1 MTKRHPFNLIEILLA
16 LGVIMFGL
24 VCLLGLFPL
33 AAKVTSDATMETYAT
48 SAAEELMAFITEQA
62 TTAEGST
69 TADARSPWEEWI
81 SGSDSRIPDTQPS
94 GMLGSDEA
102 AHQEE
107 IQDANK
113 WETVS
118 DRQRRIFRHKTEK
131 GVFML
136 VSMRGD
142 KGTEQDIV
150 LTDEKDLAKI
160 DSRVLITVWKEPIT
174 RIYKAPPTPENTY
187 TDSDYQFGVRLNM
200 KVGWPAERP
209 EAGKDE
215 GGTLRPLRTVH
226 LYSFDLLRPAE

>member
-62 TTAEGST
+62 TTAEDST
-69 TADARSPWEEWI
+69 TASSRWEEWI
-81 SGSDSRIPDTQPS
+81 SGSSAGIPDTQPS

-107 IQDANK
+107 IQDASK
-113 WETVS
+113 WEKVS

-142 KGTEQDIV
+142 KGTEQDIN
-150 LTDEKDLAKI
+150 LAKI

-174 RIYKAPPTPENTY
+174 RTYKTGSTD
-187 TDSDYQFGVRLNM
+187 TDSTYQFGVRLNM

-215 GGTLRPLRTVH
+215 GGTLRPLRTVR

>member
-69 TADARSPWEEWI
+69 TASSRWEDWI
-81 SGSDSRIPDTQPS
+81 SGSSARIPDTQPS

-113 WETVS
+113 WDKVS
-118 DRQRRIFRHKTEK
+118 DRQRRIFRHMTQN

-142 KGTEQDIV
+142 KD
-150 LTDEKDLAKI
+150 DLAKI

-174 RIYKAPPTPENTY
+174 RTYKTGFTD
-187 TDSDYQFGVRLNM
+187 TDSTYQFGVRLNM

-215 GGTLRPLRTVH
+215 GGTLRPLRTVR

>member
-1 MTKRHPFNLIEILLA
+1 MTKRHPFNLVEILLA

-48 SAAEELMAFITEQA
+48 SSAEELMAFITEQA

-69 TADARSPWEEWI
+69 TADSRWENWI
-81 SGSDSRIPDTQPS
+81 SDSSAKIPGAQPS

-107 IQDANK
+107 IQKASN
-113 WETVS
+113 WEKVS
-118 DRQRRIFRHKTEK
+118 DRQRRIFRHKTQK

-136 VSMRGD
+136 VSLRGD
-142 KGTEQDIV
+142 KGTDQDI
-150 LTDEKDLAKI
+150 DLADEDDLARI

-174 RIYKAPPTPENTY
+174 RTYKTGSTD
-187 TDSDYQFGVRLNM
+187 TDSSYQFGVRLNM

-209 EAGKDE
+209 EAGEDE
-215 GGTLRPLRTVH
+215 GGTLRPLRTIC
-226 LYSFDLLRPAE
+226 LYSFDLLRPVK

>member
-69 TADARSPWEEWI
+69 TASSRWEDWI
-81 SGSDSRIPDTQPS
+81 SGSSARISDTQPS

-113 WETVS
+113 WEKVS
-118 DRQRRIFRHKTEK
+118 DRQRHIFRHKTEK

-142 KGTEQDIV
+142 KGTEQDIN
-150 LTDEKDLAKI
+150 LAKI

-174 RIYKAPPTPENTY
+174 RTYKTGSTD
-187 TDSDYQFGVRLNM
+187 TDSTYQFGVRLNM

-215 GGTLRPLRTVH
+215 GGTLRPLRTVR

>member
-69 TADARSPWEEWI
+69 TASSRWEEWI
-81 SGSDSRIPDTQPS
+81 SGSSARIPDTQPS
-94 GMLGSDEA
+94 GMLGSDEE

-107 IQDANK
+107 IQDASK
-113 WETVS
+113 WEKVS
-118 DRQRRIFRHKTEK
+118 DRQRRIFRHKTQN

-142 KGTEQDIV
+142 KGTEQDID
-150 LTDEKDLAKI
+150 LADEDDLAKI

-174 RIYKAPPTPENTY
+174 RTYKTGSTD
-187 TDSDYQFGVRLNM
+187 TDSTYQFGVRLNM

-215 GGTLRPLRTVH
+215 GGTLRPLRTVR